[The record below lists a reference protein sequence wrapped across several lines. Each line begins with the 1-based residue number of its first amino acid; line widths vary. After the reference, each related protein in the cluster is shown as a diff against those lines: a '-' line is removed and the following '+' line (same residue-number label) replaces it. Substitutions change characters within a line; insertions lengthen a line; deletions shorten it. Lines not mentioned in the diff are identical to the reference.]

1 LNPGETTNIVARESS
16 LQSASERYRLIAS
29 PWHTLLMLA
38 VGLLNAYGGIMR
50 AAQARAELDLS
61 RPHVYLRAML
71 FELAFLGLVVFGV
84 WFHGTSLTTIFGQRW
99 RSVSQMFRDLGLGL
113 LLVFCSTLVVS
124 VLSGHRRGA
133 APDKAIQYLIP
144 QTSLELFAWIALSLI
159 AGICEEAIY
168 RGYFQRQFIGFTHSV
183 YAGILI
189 SGAAFGAA
197 HAYQGLQRAF
207 VIGVSAVLFGL
218 FAQWRGTVRPGMFA
232 HFLQDAIAPLLINL
246 MRH

>member
-1 LNPGETTNIVARESS
+1 MNPGETTNIVARESS
-16 LQSASERYRLIAS
+16 LQPTSERYRLIAS
-29 PWHTLLMLA
+29 PWHALLMLV
-38 VGLLNAYGGIMR
+38 VGLLNAYAGIIR
-50 AAQARAELDLS
+50 AACRLAPNWVLQPPPR
-61 RPHVYLRAML
+61 VYLRAML
-71 FELAFLGLVVFGV
+71 FELVFLGLAVLGV

-113 LLVFCSTLVVS
+113 LLMFSSTLVVS
-124 VLSGHRRGA
+124 VLSGHRSGG

-144 QTSLELFAWIALSLI
+144 LASLEFFAWIALSLT

-218 FAQWRGTVRPGMFA
+218 FAQ
-232 HFLQDAIAPLLINL
+232 
-246 MRH
+246 